1 MGILRG
7 VAFVFVNPKVSLIS
21 TSSGVGFKISKEC
34 KKLARMK
41 CSI

>member
-1 MGILRG
+1 MRTLRG
-7 VAFVFVNPKVSLIS
+7 VALVFVNPKDSLIS

-41 CSI
+41 CNI